1 MLHDSIP
8 NCLSDKVSIALYT
21 DAPTDVKFHSECT
34 ILLKFDVHDELNVL
48 FMMAN
53 CILDRN
59 VTNIFVFTATCKF
72 LSRISLRKLS
82 GESLLIFRKSEK
94 MCKTNVKLKAD
105 LAYLTLYC

>member
-1 MLHDSIP
+1 MCTLNLVCIMFLLSRAEYFIH
-8 NCLSDKVSIALYT
+8 CL
-21 DAPTDVKFHSECT
+21 
-34 ILLKFDVHDELNVL
+34 
-48 FMMAN
+48 MMAN

-94 MCKTNVKLKAD
+94 MCKANVKLKAD
-105 LAYLTLYC
+105 LAYLEYCL